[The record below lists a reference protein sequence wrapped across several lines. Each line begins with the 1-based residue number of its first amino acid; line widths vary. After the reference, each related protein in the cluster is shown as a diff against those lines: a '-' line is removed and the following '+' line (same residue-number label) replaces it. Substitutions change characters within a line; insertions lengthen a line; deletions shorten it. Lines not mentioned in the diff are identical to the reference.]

1 MSQTVF
7 GAQAVV
13 TILNRAFNNASPA
26 NAVFNN
32 QVATA
37 GSTEA
42 SQSAFAQKFGES
54 FAGLTDAQLSARV
67 LGNLGVLPNAE
78 LEQAVTKY
86 FADNGLANRGLVVL
100 QLGQILS
107 TLETAPAPQDI
118 FNAAAA
124 AWNKEVEQSF
134 VYSSNASNTTPF
146 DGDFSGTNTF
156 TLTRFTDVK
165 SSANFNGYLDYNQ
178 FTGLDEQTLT
188 TGDRLTGT
196 AADNDTLFAQQV
208 VGSRPTLSGIEVIA
222 IDAKGAAPV
231 LDMSDT
237 TGAKKVV
244 NKGSNEA
251 AALSFTNI
259 NNLVD
264 VSIEATNSD
273 TLLTF
278 APSVVAGANDN
289 LNISVNGVGIP
300 ADRANFAV
308 GGIEN
313 LTISSTGA
321 NSVLGNVVD
330 AQLRVVNI
338 TGDKNLSVGTKVAG
352 TGFTSAAVTTVNAA
366 DATGN
371 LFLNVSAAGVT
382 TQSVTTGSGNDT
394 VVVSGLSAL
403 DTYTLGAGV
412 DRVVVTDAGTN
423 QAAKLV
429 GVEQVE
435 ARVAG
440 TNLNLTAA
448 ADVNLI
454 AVTES
459 ASINNVTAVKSGTTF
474 AFEGV
479 GAANAVAGATP
490 TFGVTN
496 FNLANATGT
505 TDVINVTFSNAG
517 VQVGAGG
524 AVAIGTLTNTGNN
537 VETLNFNFADV
548 GADDTVTINAINVGT
563 AARALNFTSDS
574 KVTVTTALA
583 LTGLTKVDAT
593 AVKDAFTAN
602 VGLVGA
608 AANVSVLTGGAGNN
622 NVTVVKDVD
631 AAAAGATG
639 NTALT
644 VDGSAGTGSQT
655 FTLNNTDGD
664 LATPT
669 TANLIFKGGTG
680 ADTLVLTSI
689 AGSLNTISG
698 GAGIDNINL
707 TASAGADY
715 LVLNLG
721 DTGPTVATGDTVS
734 GFLAAGA
741 DKIDLRGFGFDIA
754 LQGVTAAA
762 GALNGMAG
770 EFGVG
775 PLQKAVAAYSVG
787 GNTTLYIDTNGD
799 AKLGAGDLVV
809 NLIGTAAV
817 VAGDVL
823 WA

>member
-37 GSTEA
+37 GTTEA
-42 SQSAFAQKFGES
+42 SQSAFALKFGES

-178 FTGLDEQTLT
+178 YTGADEQTLT

-208 VGSRPTLSGIEVIA
+208 GGSRPTLSGIEVIA
-222 IDAKGAAPV
+222 IDAKSGAPV
-231 LDMSDT
+231 LNMSDT

-251 AALSFTNI
+251 AILSFTNI

-300 ADRANFAV
+300 ADRANFVV

-454 AVTES
+454 AVTEF

-490 TFGVTN
+490 TFGVTK

-524 AVAIGTLTNTGNN
+524 AVAIGALTNTGNN

-602 VGLVGA
+602 VGTVGA

-622 NVTVVKDVD
+622 SVTVIKAVD
-631 AAAAGATG
+631 AAV

-655 FTLNNTDGD
+655 FTLTNNDAD
-664 LATPT
+664 LASAT
-669 TANLIFKGGTG
+669 TANLVFKGGTG
-680 ADTLVLTSI
+680 ADTLVLTSV
-689 AGSLNTISG
+689 AGSLNNISG

-707 TASAGADY
+707 TASAGVDY

-721 DTGPTVATGDTVS
+721 DTGSTVATGDTVS